1 MSADVREDSII
12 EFGVHWIEST
22 SRAVYE
28 EREREEINSGQLG
41 EHRETFIQVF
51 N

>member
-41 EHRETFIQVF
+41 RTSRDFYTKF
-51 N
+51 